1 VFDES
6 EEIIGVFGTKEQ
18 SSNVYQL
25 GFIVWKQPRI

>member
-18 SSNVYQL
+18 NNFVYQL
-25 GFIVWKQPRI
+25 GFIVWKPPRI